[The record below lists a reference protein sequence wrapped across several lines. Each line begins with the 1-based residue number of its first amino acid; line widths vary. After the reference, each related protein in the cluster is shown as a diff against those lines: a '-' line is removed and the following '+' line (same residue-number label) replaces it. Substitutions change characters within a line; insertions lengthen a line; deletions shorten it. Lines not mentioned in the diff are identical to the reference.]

1 MAAIRSA
8 AFGERRNLFRLFSF
22 LALLLLVIVAVIP
35 LFPVLVVRDST
46 SNEVLWSHR
55 IAQDGSF
62 GIRWTHSIHRS
73 TVEER
78 YRLEAGQ
85 IVLVKLRFHDYGIGM
100 ENELAAGEDLALADG
115 QFEVRN
121 MHRAFP
127 ALHLFIGQVRANHTL
142 LFAGQELPLRS
153 IGKPGEAV
161 VIQAEKRSILSELG
175 GYE

>member
-1 MAAIRSA
+1 MTAIRSA
-8 AFGERRNLFRLFSF
+8 AYGGRRNLFRLFSF
-22 LALLLLVIVAVIP
+22 LALLLLSSVAVIP

-46 SNEVLWSHR
+46 SNAVLFSHR
-55 IAQDGSF
+55 IAHDGSF

-73 TVEER
+73 DVEEH

-85 IVLVKLRFHDYGIGM
+85 IVLTRLRFHDYGIGM
-100 ENELAAGEDLALADG
+100 ENELAAGEELVLADG

-121 MHRAFP
+121 MHRVFP

-142 LFAGQELPLRS
+142 LFAGQELPLRT

-161 VIQAEKRSILSELG
+161 VIQAEKRSMLSELG